1 MYQHKY
7 LVAWVVLS
15 ADSISWSALLTHTV
29 FMEKYGQYSI
39 WSRGVEP
46 EVDEEK
52 SREERLCSGPS
63 IQDQLQ
69 SLWYEL
75 PGISLSSASE
85 GGGLKQQH

>member
-52 SREERLCSGPS
+52 NREERLCSGPS